1 MTHPVAS
8 NRCVQ
13 FLPGGG
19 GPSIRGMSAPAIPG
33 LTHSMKLRVY
43 YEDTDASGIVYH
55 ANYLKFAERGRT
67 EMMRALGFAH
77 SGIAAETGIVFTVR
91 QVSADFRL
99 PARLDDLLS
108 VETRIVEI
116 GGARL
121 RLDQRIC
128 RDGTL
133 LAALDMVDRL
143 CRRGRPPAPDSAGAA
158 YCARRS
164 RSILRAAINCRK
176 DAIKGR
182 HQCNRYRPQH
192 LPGTCPPSLSMFDLF
207 LQSDSIVKLVMLIL
221 LVASFWSWAV
231 IFDKVLRLRR
241 LQQAASSFEDTFWS
255 GGSLDDLYDRVGQR
269 PIDPMSAVFAAA
281 MREWRRSAA
290 KGLLGTPGM
299 RSSLQQRIERVM
311 NVTVGREMDR
321 VERFM
326 SFLATVGSTAPF
338 VGLFGTV
345 WGIMNSFQAIAA
357 SKNTS
362 LAVVAP
368 GIAEALFATA
378 LGLVAAI
385 PAVVAYNKL
394 ATDFGRYAGRL
405 EGFATEFSAIL
416 SRQLDE
422 RQ

>member
-1 MTHPVAS
+1 MQPLQT
-8 NRCVQ
+8 
-13 FLPGGG
+13 
-19 GPSIRGMSAPAIPG
+19 
-33 LTHSMKLRVY
+33 T
-43 YEDTDASGIVYH
+43 
-55 ANYLKFAERGRT
+55 
-67 EMMRALGFAH
+67 ALAGN
-77 SGIAAETGIVFTVR
+77 
-91 QVSADFRL
+91 VS
-99 PARLDDLLS
+99 S
-108 VETRIVEI
+108 
-116 GGARL
+116 
-121 RLDQRIC
+121 
-128 RDGTL
+128 
-133 LAALDMVDRL
+133 
-143 CRRGRPPAPDSAGAA
+143 
-158 YCARRS
+158 
-164 RSILRAAINCRK
+164 
-176 DAIKGR
+176 
-182 HQCNRYRPQH
+182 
-192 LPGTCPPSLSMFDLF
+192 SLSMFDLF